1 MRPLAAR
8 LLAWAAPLGRG
19 PRALLLVASLA
30 LLLAYCGNRDLA
42 GQPGVPRGDGV
53 YRPVLA
59 RGDGHLSFLLARSIL
74 FDGDLRLENDFA
86 RFGDP
91 FGNAVPGQRARV
103 PHPIGPPLLW
113 IPLLALAQG
122 AAVAANTLGAHVELH
137 GYTEWH
143 QRTAFVWSPLAA
155 LVAMAL
161 GVALALRLGA
171 GRWAA
176 AGAGAAILGG
186 TSLTY
191 YATFM
196 PSYAH
201 ALDAGATA
209 LFLFSWARS
218 VGRWDPR
225 RALVLG
231 ALLGLA
237 ALVRTQ
243 ALALGIVVALE
254 AAVAWLAP
262 PQGSAS
268 WRFRARVLVLAV
280 STAAIALLV
289 LTPQLWVWHELYGQA
304 LALPQG
310 PRYTRPAYP
319 RVAELLFAARNGWFA
334 VHPLAYAGVLGL
346 VAACGRRAGGGHA
359 LATEPDAAGPARLIC
374 IGLLAAVVLQVYLGS
389 IILDWWGQAA
399 FGQRRLCSMTLPLV
413 VGLALGATWAGQVLA
428 RWRVPRA
435 LVAGLAIFGAGWF
448 VAWNLVRVAPLHGG
462 RPANFGAGPACCRQV
477 GPPLSTLAQP
487 IYDALGNPFA
497 LPASA
502 LFAWRHGVP
511 LARWDLVQ
519 GDYPWVPAI
528 DYTRERLLGQTVRWP
543 LGTPRTDKHVLRGFT
558 AGSKQYAVRW
568 STAARAEILVPNL
581 LPEPLELA
589 LRLVPNGGGRVDVV
603 VRWNGEVV
611 AQQPLASDAIVRWQ
625 IHGDVGDNVLSIEA
639 PLAPADERARSLGAL
654 GEVGVALGELTF
666 TMR

>member
-1 MRPLAAR
+1 MKR
-8 LLAWAAPLGRG
+8 LLARALAWGAPLGRG
-19 PRALLLVASLA
+19 PRALLVVAALA
-30 LLLAYCGNRDLA
+30 LGLAYCGNRDMA
-42 GQPGVPRGDGV
+42 GQPEAPRGDGV

-59 RGDGHLSFLLARSIL
+59 RGDGHLSFLLARSLL
-74 FDGDLRLENDFA
+74 FDGDLHLENDFS

-103 PHPIGPPLLW
+103 PHPIGPPLFW
-113 IPLLALAQG
+113 IPMLALAQG
-122 AAVAANTLGAHVELH
+122 AAVVANALGAHVELH

-143 QRTAFVWSPLAA
+143 QRAAFAWSPLGA
-155 LVAMAL
+155 LVAVVLAA
-161 GVALALRLGA
+161 ALAFRLGA

-176 AGAGAAILGG
+176 AGAAVAILLG

-201 ALDAGATA
+201 ALDAGTAA
-209 LFLFSWARS
+209 LFLFAWARS
-218 VGRWDPR
+218 VGRWDWR
-225 RALVLG
+225 RAVGLG

-243 ALALGIVVALE
+243 ELALGVVWLVE
-254 AAVAWLAP
+254 IAVGWRSQAGGAR
-262 PQGSAS
+262 
-268 WRFRARVLVLAV
+268 WRFRLRMLALVAA
-280 STAAIALLV
+280 SAATAALMLL
-289 LTPQLWVWHELYGQA
+289 PQLWVWHELYGAA

-310 PRYTRPAYP
+310 PNYTRPAYP

-334 VHPLAYAGVLGL
+334 VHPLAYAAVLGL
-346 VAACGRRAGGGHA
+346 FAACLRRSGA
-359 LATEPDAAGPARLIC
+359 DRAASPKEAPPRRMIC
-374 IGLLAAVVLQVYLGS
+374 LGLGAAVAVQVYLGS

-413 VGLALGATWAGQVLA
+413 VGLALGSTWAGQALV

-435 LVAGLAIFGAGWF
+435 VVTALALLGAGWF
-448 VAWNLVRVAPLHGG
+448 VAWNVARVLPLAGG

-477 GPPLSTLAQP
+477 GPPLSSVAQP
-487 IYDALGNPFA
+487 IYDLMGNPFA

-511 LARWDLVQ
+511 LARWDAVQ

-528 DYTRERLLGQTVRWP
+528 DYTRERLAGQVARWP
-543 LGTPRTDKHVLRGFT
+543 LGSPRTDKHVLRGLAAGTKAHGLRWTT
-558 AGSKQYAVRW
+558 AP
-568 STAARAEILVPNL
+568 RAEILVPNL

-589 LRLVPNGGGRVDVV
+589 LRLVPNGVLPSQVV
-603 VRWNGEVV
+603 VRWNGREVARQV
-611 AQQPLASDAIVRWQ
+611 LATELVVRWQ
-625 IHGDVGDNVLSIEA
+625 IRGDVGDNVLTVEA
-639 PLAPADERARSLGAL
+639 PVAPAAAQARALGAP
-654 GEVGVALGELTF
+654 GQAGVALGELTF

>member
-1 MRPLAAR
+1 MTRLVAR
-8 LLAWAAPLGRG
+8 VLAWGAPLGRG
-19 PRALLLVASLA
+19 PRALLLVAALA
-30 LLLAYCGNRDLA
+30 LVLAYCGNRDMA
-42 GQPGVPRGDGV
+42 GQPDAPRGDGV

-59 RGDGHLSFLLARSIL
+59 RGDGHLSFLLARSLL

-103 PHPIGPPLLW
+103 PHPIGPPLFW

-122 AAVAANTLGAHVELH
+122 AAVVANALGAELELH

-143 QRTAFVWSPLAA
+143 QRTAFAWSPLAA
-155 LVAMAL
+155 LVAVAL
-161 GVALALRLGA
+161 GAALAFRLGA

-176 AGAGAAILGG
+176 AAAAAAILWG

-201 ALDAGATA
+201 ALDAGTA
-209 LFLFSWARS
+209 AAFLFAWARS
-218 VGRWDPR
+218 VGRWDWQ
-225 RALVLG
+225 RAVGLG
-231 ALLGLA
+231 ALLGVA

-243 ALALGIVVALE
+243 ELALGVVLLVEVVVA
-254 AAVAWLAP
+254 WSAP
-262 PQGSAS
+262 PAGGSR
-268 WRFRARVLVLAV
+268 WRFRARVLALAAA
-280 STAAIALLV
+280 SAATAALL
-289 LTPQLWVWHELYGQA
+289 LLPQLWVWYELYGAA

-310 PRYTRPAYP
+310 PSYTRPAYP

-334 VHPLAYAGVLGL
+334 VHPLAYAAVL
-346 VAACGRRAGGGHA
+346 
-359 LATEPDAAGPARLIC
+359 
-374 IGLLAAVVLQVYLGS
+374 GLLAACLRGAKGERVVGAAMAPPRRLICLALLAAVAVQVYLGS

-413 VGLALGATWAGQVLA
+413 VGLALGATWAGQVLV
-428 RWRVPRA
+428 RWRAPRLLIGA
-435 LVAGLAIFGAGWF
+435 LAVLSGGWF
-448 VAWNLVRVAPLHGG
+448 VAWNVARVMPLRGG

-477 GPPLSTLAQP
+477 GPPLSTVAQP
-487 IYDALGNPFA
+487 VYDAVGNPFA

-502 LFAWRHGVP
+502 LFALRHGVP
-511 LARWDLVQ
+511 LARWDAVQ

-528 DYTRERLLGQTVRWP
+528 DYTREGLAGQVARWP
-543 LGTPRTDKHVLRGFT
+543 LGGPRTDKHALRGL
-558 AGSKQYAVRW
+558 AKGSKAHGLRW
-568 STAARAEILVPNL
+568 TTAPRAEILVPNL

-589 LRLVPNGGGRVDVV
+589 LRLVPNGAVRPLVV
-603 VRWNGEVV
+603 VRWNGREV
-611 AQQPLASDAIVRWQ
+611 ARQELASERVVRWQ
-625 IHGDVGDNVLSIEA
+625 IRGDVGDNLLVVEA
-639 PLAPADERARSLGAL
+639 PVAAAEASARALGAT
-654 GEVGVALGELTF
+654 GQVGVALGELTF

>member
-1 MRPLAAR
+1 MKR
-8 LLAWAAPLGRG
+8 LLACALAWGAPLGRG
-19 PRALLLVASLA
+19 PRALLVVAALA
-30 LLLAYCGNRDLA
+30 LGLAYCGNRDMA
-42 GQPGVPRGDGV
+42 GQPDAPRGDGV

-59 RGDGHLSFLLARSIL
+59 RGDGHLSFLLARSLL

-91 FGNAVPGQRARV
+91 FGNAAPGERARV
-103 PHPIGPPLLW
+103 PHPIGPPLFW

-122 AAVAANTLGAHVELH
+122 AAVAANALGAAVELH

-143 QRTAFVWSPLAA
+143 QRAAFVWSPLGA
-155 LVAMAL
+155 LVA
-161 GVALALRLGA
+161 VVLAAVLAFSLGA
-171 GRWAA
+171 GRWAS
-176 AGAGAAILGG
+176 AGAAVAILFG

-201 ALDAGATA
+201 ALDAGTAA
-209 LFLFSWARS
+209 LFLFAWARS
-218 VGRWDPR
+218 VGRWDWQ
-225 RALVLG
+225 RAVGLG

-243 ALALGIVVALE
+243 ELALGVVWFVE
-254 AAVAWLAP
+254 IAVGWWSAP
-262 PQGSAS
+262 ANGSR
-268 WRFRARVLVLAV
+268 WRFRLRMLALGAA
-280 STAAIALLV
+280 SAATAAVMLL
-289 LTPQLWVWHELYGQA
+289 PQLWVWHELYGAA

-310 PRYTRPAYP
+310 PNYTRPAYP

-334 VHPLAYAGVLGL
+334 VHPLAYAAVLGL
-346 VAACGRRAGGGHA
+346 VAACLRGAGSGNAASTSAAPSRR
-359 LATEPDAAGPARLIC
+359 RIC
-374 IGLLAAVVLQVYLGS
+374 LGLLAAVAVQVYLGS

-413 VGLALGATWAGQVLA
+413 VGLALGATWAGQALV

-435 LVAGLAIFGAGWF
+435 VVMALAVIGAGWF
-448 VAWNLVRVAPLHGG
+448 VAWNVARVLPLAGG

-477 GPPLSTLAQP
+477 GPPLSTVAQP
-487 IYDALGNPFA
+487 IYDLVGNPFA

-511 LARWDLVQ
+511 LARWDAVQ

-528 DYTRERLLGQTVRWP
+528 DYTRERLAGQVARWP
-543 LGTPRTDKHVLRGFT
+543 LGSPRTDKHVLRGLA
-558 AGSKQYAVRW
+558 AGSKAHGLRW
-568 STAARAEILVPNL
+568 TTSAHAEILVPNL

-589 LRLVPNGGGRVDVV
+589 LRLVPGGAARSQVV
-603 VRWNGEVV
+603 VRWNGREVARQV
-611 AQQPLASDAIVRWQ
+611 LVTEQVVRWQ
-625 IHGDVGDNVLSIEA
+625 IRGDVGDNVLAVES
-639 PLAPADERARSLGAL
+639 PVAPAAARAQSLGAPAQ
-654 GEVGVALGELTF
+654 VGVALGDLTF